1 MNNTGTF
8 TKLSPE
14 RLLRQL
20 SNSYDTTCLQVVNN
34 SVLWSIYLDH
44 GKIIYATHSVE
55 PFDRLERHIRRL
67 SQQIP
72 LLTNEV
78 RVQLRMNFESD
89 WQPQLNQPIDHYLHH
104 PPEYEAICWLLKEK
118 HLLSHHAA
126 LLIQELVKEVIESF
140 ILIREARF
148 ELTVPVNTL
157 PKICKL
163 DVDSIMQRCK
173 NRLQNFQS
181 FAPQISSPYQR
192 PYLLVNSKFYDRQLP
207 ELQQNITTWMKGFS
221 LRHLAVIMN
230 LDEVELAR
238 TLYPHILQGSIILH
252 EPDPPFDKLPKI
264 FEDVSLAF
272 KYNTITINGKSFEV
286 EPSPYIILDNI
297 SGEESITQVS
307 TVPEEKL
314 ELLTIA
320 GNIPADGEK
329 VNPRTTPKK
338 PYKIIS
344 VDDSPT
350 VLKEISRCLQDENVA
365 VVTINDP
372 IKAVMSI
379 IRHKPDLILLDLN
392 MAGIDG
398 YELCR
403 IIRNNSMFK
412 EIPIIFVTS
421 SKGIVDKVKAR
432 IVGASGYLTKP
443 FSRAELLKMIFMH
456 LA

>member
-1 MNNTGTF
+1 MNNIGTF
-8 TKLSPE
+8 TKLSPK

-20 SNSYDTTCLQVVNN
+20 SNSSDTTCLQVLNN
-34 SVLWSIYLDH
+34 SVLWSIYLDQ

-72 LLTNEV
+72 LLSNEI
-78 RVQLRMNFESD
+78 RVQLRMMFEPD
-89 WQPQLNQPIDHYLHH
+89 WQTQLIERSDDEHQQ
-104 PPEYEAICWLLKEK
+104 PPEYQAIYWLVNEK
-118 HLLSHHAA
+118 HLLSDQAA

-140 ILIREARF
+140 LLIREGTF
-148 ELTVPVNTL
+148 ELTAAVNSL

-163 DVDSIMQRCK
+163 DVDSIMEHCK
-173 NRLQNFQS
+173 NRLQNLQS

-192 PYLLVNSKFYDRQLP
+192 PYLLINSKFYDKQLP

-264 FEDVSLAF
+264 LEDFSFAP
-272 KYNTITINGKSFEV
+272 KYSTLRINGKSFQIEA
-286 EPSPYIILDNI
+286 SPYIIADTI
-297 SGEESITQVS
+297 SGEGSITQVS
-307 TVPEEKL
+307 ALPKEKL
-314 ELLTIA
+314 GLSTIPN
-320 GNIPADGEK
+320 NIPTDGEK
-329 VNPRTTPKK
+329 VNARTTAKK

-350 VLKEISRCLQDENVA
+350 ILKEISRCLEDENVA

-412 EIPIIFVTS
+412 EIPIIFVTG
-421 SKGIVDKVKAR
+421 SKGIIDKVKAR
-432 IVGASGYLTKP
+432 MVGASGYLTKP
-443 FSRAELLKMIFMH
+443 FTRAELLKMIFMH

>member
-8 TKLSPE
+8 TKLSPK

-20 SNSYDTTCLQVVNN
+20 SNSSDTTCLQVLNN
-34 SVLWSIYLDH
+34 SVLWSIYLDQ

-72 LLTNEV
+72 VLSNEI
-78 RVQLRMNFESD
+78 RVQLRMTFEPD
-89 WQPQLNQPIDHYLHH
+89 WQTQLIERSDDEHQQ
-104 PPEYEAICWLLKEK
+104 PPEYQAIYWLVNEK
-118 HLLSHHAA
+118 HLLSHQAA

-140 ILIREARF
+140 LLIREGTF
-148 ELTVPVNTL
+148 ELTAAVNSL

-163 DVDSIMQRCK
+163 DVDSIMEHCK
-173 NRLQNFQS
+173 NRLQNLQS

-192 PYLLVNSKFYDRQLP
+192 PYLLINSKFYDKQLP

-264 FEDVSLAF
+264 LEDVSLAPR
-272 KYNTITINGKSFEV
+272 YSTIRINGKSFKV
-286 EPSPYIILDNI
+286 EASP
-297 SGEESITQVS
+297 SITLGENPVPQVS
-307 TVPEEKL
+307 ALPKENL
-314 ELLTIA
+314 EQSTIPNNILT
-320 GNIPADGEK
+320 NGEN
-329 VNPRTTPKK
+329 VTAATITAKK

-350 VLKEISRCLQDENVA
+350 VLKEISRCLEDENVA

-379 IRHKPDLILLDLN
+379 IRHKPDLILFDLN
-392 MAGIDG
+392 MAGIDCS
-398 YELCR
+398 ELCR

-412 EIPIIFVTS
+412 EIPIIFVTG
-421 SKGIVDKVKAR
+421 SKGIIDKVKAR
-432 IVGASGYLTKP
+432 MVGASGYLTKP
-443 FSRAELLKMIFMH
+443 FTRAELLKMIFMH